1 MLCHATLP
9 HDRLCNITRSPAWA
23 ERGVDQIML
32 TLHMGVTAKMFLVFF
47 LLVVFTLT
55 FTGSDKI
62 MNISVHM
69 TFDYIYFIKA
79 ALGLSPQ
86 PNLLQHRYCYC
97 HQVSNPGSAALLA
110 IWRVGRHKYCFILMF
125 VNAIREWHNDVQP
138 KLLLSSSECNAGG
151 FLTYPEIL
159 CFEVWKELSM
169 ALQNRKLSF
178 VVISCCDMH
187 RLSHKYLDIF
197 LDI

>member
-23 ERGVDQIML
+23 ERGVDQILL

-86 PNLLQHRYCYC
+86 PNLLQHRYCYF
-97 HQVSNPGSAALLA
+97 HQVSNPGSAAWLA
-110 IWRVGRHKYCFILMF
+110 IWRVRRHKYCFILMF

-138 KLLLSSSECNAGG
+138 N
-151 FLTYPEIL
+151 
-159 CFEVWKELSM
+159 
-169 ALQNRKLSF
+169 
-178 VVISCCDMH
+178 SCCQVVNVTLEVSWPT
-187 RLSHKYLDIF
+187 RKYFVLRSGKSSAWRCRIGSYHLWWFHVAIRIGLATNIWIF
-197 LDI
+197 F

>member
-9 HDRLCNITRSPAWA
+9 HDRLYNITRSPAWA

-32 TLHMGVTAKMFLVFF
+32 TLHMGVTAKLFLVFF

-110 IWRVGRHKYCFILMF
+110 IWRVGRHKYCFIVLRNRVCLF
-125 VNAIREWHNDVQP
+125 VLIVVFRNCADSCRAEPRGLGSFRHCATAR
-138 KLLLSSSECNAGG
+138 SG
-151 FLTYPEIL
+151 
-159 CFEVWKELSM
+159 
-169 ALQNRKLSF
+169 NRR
-178 VVISCCDMH
+178 IWRI
-187 RLSHKYLDIF
+187 RLSTTPI
-197 LDI
+197 